1 VTLRVSTRGLSV
13 GIGLALLVGCGGGG
27 GGYSGSNTTPP
38 PPTPDFTLSASPS
51 TLNIAP
57 GSSGGVQVAVAAQN
71 GFTGTV
77 TVTPS
82 GLPTGV
88 TSAAVD
94 IAAGGSGT
102 LNFAVASL
110 AAAGT
115 FPISLQGKSSAIS
128 HTASFSLVVPASPP
142 SPDFSLTV
150 SPSTL
155 TVVRGSSGNIQ
166 ISITPKNG
174 FTGSVAISTTNLPG
188 GITVAPVSVPAG
200 NAGTVTL
207 DVAPATGPGPFTISL
222 SGTSGTLSHSAS
234 VALKVPF
241 GGGMNTLVPRT
252 SGTNAFPS
260 SAVPYVT
267 KLIADI
273 APVRLAECGT
283 ASASHTIEVVYNP
296 NQGYTNFD
304 ENSLVINVHLL
315 PNPDLSGVDKNFFD
329 NALMH
334 ESTHALQADIL
345 RIVNGVNRRGTI
357 ADTEGIAQA
366 CAYRVA
372 RSLAL
377 SGKRPESKSGG
388 DLDVLWLDTFRRIDP
403 EIIAAGGW
411 ITTSAPHNQPMLTLG
426 EGIFLLAATQKDAAG
441 DNGMVEHENALF
453 AAETDATASL
463 TADER
468 VRIWDSLGFHLDGQ
482 TPGAWMPQEMIQDSD
497 FTPFIGKPQ
506 LIAWPIDPQFPA
518 QMMAQAFVIQ
528 SDNPSFQP
536 IVQPI
541 TSGPLT
547 ISVKDAAGHV
557 VLTKSADFS
566 QTADI
571 GGYTPNLQNLPQG
584 TYTVFVDAMVN
595 STALEQH
602 FVVANIPFDKT
613 GLGGSDLTFPGQY
626 LVAVDSAGNANGG
639 ILNVTRGHV
648 VYSAPGVA
656 IVKPDSS
663 GTFDVTGPSGTK
675 HTYTAPEPWARFIP
689 VE

>member
-1 VTLRVSTRGLSV
+1 VTLRVAIRGLSG
-13 GIGLALLVGCGGGG
+13 GIALALLVGCGGGG
-27 GGYSGSNTTPP
+27 GGYSGSTTTPP

-51 TLNIAP
+51 TLNVAP
-57 GSSGGVQVAVAAQN
+57 GSSGGVQVTVAAQN
-71 GFTGTV
+71 GLTGTV
-77 TVTPS
+77 TVTPTA
-82 GLPTGV
+82 LPTGV

-94 IAAGGSGT
+94 IQAGKSAT
-102 LNFAVASL
+102 LNFTVASS
-110 AAAGT
+110 AASGT
-115 FPISLQGKSSAIS
+115 FSISLQGKSSAIS
-128 HTASFSLVVPASPP
+128 HRASFSLVVPAPPP
-142 SPDFSLTV
+142 SPDFSLSV
-150 SPSTL
+150 SPSAL
-155 TVVRGSSGNIQ
+155 TTARGSSGTVQ
-166 ISITPKNG
+166 ISVTPKNG
-174 FTGSVAISTTNLPG
+174 FTGNVAISATNLPG
-188 GITVAPVSVPAG
+188 GITASPVSVPAG
-200 NAGTVTL
+200 NSGTVTL
-207 DVAPATGPGPFTISL
+207 NVATATGPGPFTISL

-234 VALKVPF
+234 VALKVLF

-273 APVRLAECGT
+273 APVRLEECGT
-283 ASASHTIEVVYNP
+283 ASASHTIEVAYNP
-296 NQGYTNFD
+296 GQGFTNFD
-304 ENSLVINVHLL
+304 ENNLVINVHLL
-315 PNPDLSGVDKNFFD
+315 PNPDSSGVDKNFFD

-372 RSLAL
+372 RNLAL

-411 ITTSAPHNQPMLTLG
+411 STSGPHAQPMLTLG

-441 DNGMVEHENALF
+441 DNGIVEHENALF
-453 AAETDATASL
+453 AAETDATAPL

-482 TPGAWMPQEMIQDSD
+482 TPGAWMPQEMIQDPD

-518 QMMAQAFVIQ
+518 QMTVQAFVIQ
-528 SDNPSFQP
+528 SDDPSFQP
-536 IVQPI
+536 IIQPI

-547 ISVKDAAGHV
+547 ITVKDMGGHA

-566 QTADI
+566 QTSDI

-584 TYTVFVDAMVN
+584 TYTVFVGATVN

-602 FVVANIPFDKT
+602 FVVANIPFALT
-613 GLGGSDLTFPGQY
+613 NAAGNDLAFPGQY
-626 LVAVDSAGNANGG
+626 LVAVDSTGNANGG
-639 ILNVTRGHV
+639 SLTVTRGKTV
-648 VYSAPGVA
+648 FTMTGFA
-656 IVKPDSS
+656 IVKPDST